1 MTPSEK
7 RAYLLHLLERASQI
21 TEELYPDPDPTVLPL
36 DAASLIWGLKGA
48 LRSARILNGDP
59 PAPRPSEGP
68 PPKAPGPP

>member
-7 RAYLLHLLERASQI
+7 RIYLLHLLERADELI
-21 TEELYPDPDPTVLPL
+21 GGLYPDPDPTVHPL
-36 DAASLIWGLKGA
+36 DAASLIWGVKGA
-48 LRSARILNGDP
+48 LRSARRLAEDP